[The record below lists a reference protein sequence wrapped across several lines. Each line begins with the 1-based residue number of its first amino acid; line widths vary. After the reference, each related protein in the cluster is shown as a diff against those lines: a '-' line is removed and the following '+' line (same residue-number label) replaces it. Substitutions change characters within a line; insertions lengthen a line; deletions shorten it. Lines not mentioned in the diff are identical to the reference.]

1 VVPYYFLGFK
11 NKIKWGT
18 TLPHKQGGEKLY

>member
-11 NKIKWGT
+11 NKIRWGT
-18 TLPHKQGGEKLY
+18 TLSHKQGGEKLY